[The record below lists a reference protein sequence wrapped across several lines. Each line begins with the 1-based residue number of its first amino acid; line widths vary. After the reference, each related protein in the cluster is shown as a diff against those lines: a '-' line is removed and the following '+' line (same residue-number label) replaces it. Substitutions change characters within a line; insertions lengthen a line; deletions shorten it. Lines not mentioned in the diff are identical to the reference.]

1 MDVSSGKTLLG
12 EIISLYFL
20 QGGSLRAALCRLCC
34 GTWTGDV
41 LQVTQAGLLGQAV
54 DELAGF
60 AVLVAGRQLQ
70 RGQLLHRVLVQHQA
84 LVDHHAGRK
93 VVLWGVG
100 RKQQRREHQCGGGL
114 K

>member
-1 MDVSSGKTLLG
+1 MSVGPSSGP
-12 EIISLYFL
+12 
-20 QGGSLRAALCRLCC
+20 
-34 GTWTGDV
+34 TWTADV

-70 RGQLLHRVLVQHQA
+70 RGQLLHGVLVQHQA

-93 VVLWGVG
+93 VVLWG
-100 RKQQRREHQCGGGL
+100 KKTNNTE